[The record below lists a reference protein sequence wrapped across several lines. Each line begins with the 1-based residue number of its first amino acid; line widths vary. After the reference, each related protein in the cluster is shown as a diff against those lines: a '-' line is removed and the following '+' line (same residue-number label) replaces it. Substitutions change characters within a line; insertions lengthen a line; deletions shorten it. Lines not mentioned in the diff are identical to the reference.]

1 MGDNQGAGPMPQV
14 CSPALPNGQPKAAPP
29 IPPYNGDFDKQP
41 PRPLVLDAPKPKPPE
56 NASPVLGC
64 VFAKPCT
71 LPGGQIDY
79 PRTAPAELISTY
91 GKTSVLAASSANAA
105 GDFPL
110 SRLSGESVAGLTAL
124 SLRGLAVTGSASAIS
139 GTGAVGGAAAVT
151 GGVAAGALVGI
162 VALFWPSTMGNADLY
177 TPEQLRNMT
186 SARTRVRFRIE
197 QAADG
202 SIKAYGFHTAAKTG
216 WEMID
221 VVRFETRG
229 SEQVADFGDGI
240 TFIWTAAADPTAAKG
255 IPPLTAGPQVPPIWI
270 YPATDTAAKAL
281 ENPIY
286 PPEYKDFILVFP
298 ADSGIQPLYVVMTTP
313 RDGLPQL
320 GHGYHPAPKTEEIEG
335 IPDLR
340 EARGKTPKQGSA
352 GTRKRWTDAK
362 GRTVY
367 EWDSQHGELEGY
379 RASDG
384 SHLGSFN
391 HLTGEQIKPPVKNRN
406 IKKYL

>member
-1 MGDNQGAGPMPQV
+1 MSGYVANNRDDRAV
-14 CSPALPNGQPKAAPP
+14 PP
-29 IPPYNGDFDKQP
+29 IEPYNGDFDKQP
-41 PRPLVLDAPKPKPPE
+41 PRPLDRNEPKSNPLEKP
-56 NASPVLGC
+56 SVVRGC

-71 LPGGQIDY
+71 LPDGQIDY

-91 GKTSVLAASSANAA
+91 GKTSVLAASGVNAT

-124 SLRGLAVTGSASAIS
+124 SLRGLAVAGSTGGAVS
-139 GTGAVGGAAAVT
+139 GTSAVGGATGAVVT
-151 GGVAAGALVGI
+151 GGVIAGTLVGL
-162 VALFWPSTMGNADLY
+162 VAFFWPSPMANSDLY
-177 TPEQLRNMT
+177 TAEQLRNMT

-202 SIKAYGFHTAAKTG
+202 TIKAYGFHTAAKTG

-221 VVRFETRG
+221 VVQFKAQG

-240 TFIWTAAADPTAAKG
+240 TLIWTPSVDPAAEKG
-255 IPPLTAGPQVPPIWI
+255 IPPLKAGPQVPPIWI

-298 ADSGIQPLYVVMTTP
+298 ADSGIQPLYVVMSVP
-313 RDGLPQL
+313 RAELPKL
-320 GHGYHPAPKTEEIEG
+320 GHGYHPAPQTEEITG
-335 IPDLR
+335 IPGLQ
-340 EARGKTPKQGSA
+340 ETRGKTPKQGSA
-352 GTRKRWTDAK
+352 GTRKRWTDVK

-379 RASDG
+379 RTSDG

-391 HLTGEQIKPPVKNRN
+391 HVTGEQIKPPVKSRN
-406 IKKYL
+406 IKRYL

>member
-1 MGDNQGAGPMPQV
+1 MP
-14 CSPALPNGQPKAAPP
+14 
-29 IPPYNGDFDKQP
+29 D
-41 PRPLVLDAPKPKPPE
+41 
-56 NASPVLGC
+56 
-64 VFAKPCT
+64 
-71 LPGGQIDY
+71 GQIDY

-91 GKTSVLAASSANAA
+91 GKTSILAASSANAA

-110 SRLSGESVAGLTAL
+110 SRLSGESVAGLTTL
-124 SLRGLAVTGSASAIS
+124 SLRGLPVAGSTGGAVS
-139 GTGAVGGAAAVT
+139 GTSAVGGATATAVT
-151 GGVAAGALVGI
+151 GGVIAGTLAGL
-162 VALFWPSTMGNADLY
+162 VALFWPSSMGNSDLY
-177 TPEQLRNMT
+177 TAEQLRSMT

-202 SIKAYGFHTAAKTG
+202 TIKAYGFHTAAKTG

-221 VVRFETRG
+221 VVQFKAQG
-229 SEQVADFGDGI
+229 SEQVAHFGDGI
-240 TFIWTAAADPTAAKG
+240 TLIWTPAVDPAAAKG
-255 IPPLTAGPQVPPIWI
+255 IPPLKAGPQVPPIWI

-298 ADSGIQPLYVVMTTP
+298 ADSGIQPLYVVMSVP
-313 RDGLPQL
+313 RAGLPQL
-320 GHGYHPAPKTEEIEG
+320 GHGYLPAPQTEEITG
-335 IPDLR
+335 IPDLQ

-352 GTRKRWTDAK
+352 GTRKRWTDVK

-379 RASDG
+379 RTSDG

-391 HLTGEQIKPPVKNRN
+391 HVTGEQMKPPVKNRN
-406 IKKYL
+406 IKRYL